1 MIRIQNLKSDPTFTL
16 KVRHFLVLAC
26 TFGLKR
32 PVVQYS
38 KPASV
43 TSWSDWANS
52 GNRTRTENANNQNN
66 FVVLTVILLRKE
78 TQRWL
83 NLWKFFTWVQI
94 SKQMFQITV
103 LSTILI
109 KMSRTVIW
117 HLFLEICAELK
128 IFSDIMLSLAR
139 YSSQSQFT

>member
-1 MIRIQNLKSDPTFTL
+1 MIRIPNLKSEPTF

-94 SKQMFQITV
+94 SKQMCQITV
-103 LSTILI
+103 LSTIHI
-109 KMSRTVIW
+109 KRRCSGQWFDTF
-117 HLFLEICAELK
+117 FLEIWTKLK
-128 IFSDIMLSLAR
+128 IVSDIMLSLAR
-139 YSSQSQFT
+139 SSSQSQFT